1 MIKFVVDGDRLILEY
16 SSEFQSNHWIWE
28 ELKNNG
34 KVTVSRV
41 FTLKRGDLIKEPAK
55 GEDVEEFQFRFR
67 FAKRDGAYHRIKGR
81 VFDIPNDVLIAANGI
96 KLERKF
102 FVAERNVSVFRRL
115 AKVIGKGQDIV
126 VGGTQ
131 SGNIPVD
138 VFDQLLKKFPNSTE
152 LDRYANARVA
162 NIIGEYFDGMRDFRA
177 QYETYLSRR
186 KSVIASSTFRPR
198 ELLQAEIE
206 KFELI
211 RKTIK
216 EWLESS
222 ESRTEKEWQRK
233 ILSFILLIFP
243 KYVAVLENLQIED
256 HYSKPGTTTNRY
268 VDIALVDA
276 SGNLDVI
283 EIKRPFDDVLLSKMQ
298 YRDNFVPTKDLSG
311 TVMQAEKYLFHL
323 SKWGVAGEA
332 KLTQKYGN
340 QLPQGM
346 SIQITNPKAL
356 LILGRDQKTDGSTAL
371 DQHQAFDLEVIR
383 RKYMNIM
390 DIITYDDLLRR
401 LDNIITSLRSRA
413 AAS

>member
-1 MIKFVVDGDRLILEY
+1 MIKFVVDRDGLILEY
-16 SSEFQSNHWIWE
+16 SPEFQSNHWIRK
-28 ELKNNG
+28 ELKSNG
-34 KVTVSRV
+34 EVTVSRV
-41 FTLKRGDLIKEPAK
+41 FTLKQADLIQEPAK
-55 GEDVEEFQFRFR
+55 DEEDEEFQFRF
-67 FAKRDGAYHRIKGR
+67 AKREGSYHRIKGR
-81 VFDIPNDVLIAANGI
+81 VFDIPNDVLIAADGI

-162 NIIGEYFDGMRDFRA
+162 NIIGEYFDGMRDFRT

-186 KSVIASSTFRPR
+186 KSVISPSTSQPM

-206 KFELI
+206 KFKLI

-216 EWLESS
+216 EWLKSS
-222 ESRTEKEWQRK
+222 EGRTEKEWQQK

-256 HYSKPGTTTNRY
+256 YYSKPGTTTKRY
-268 VDIALVDA
+268 IDIALVDA

-283 EIKRPFDDVLLSKMQ
+283 EIKRPFDDVLLSKTP

-332 KLTQKYGN
+332 KLTKKYGN
-340 QLPQGM
+340 QLPRGM

-356 LILGRDQKTDGSTAL
+356 LIVGRDQKADGSTAI
-371 DQHQAFDLEVIR
+371 DQHQAFDLEVIK

>member
-1 MIKFVVDGDRLILEY
+1 
-16 SSEFQSNHWIWE
+16 
-28 ELKNNG
+28 
-34 KVTVSRV
+34 
-41 FTLKRGDLIKEPAK
+41 
-55 GEDVEEFQFRFR
+55 
-67 FAKRDGAYHRIKGR
+67 
-81 VFDIPNDVLIAANGI
+81 
-96 KLERKF
+96 
-102 FVAERNVSVFRRL
+102 L

-162 NIIGEYFDGMRDFRA
+162 NIIGEYFDGMRDFRT

-186 KSVIASSTFRPR
+186 KSVISPSTSQPR

-206 KFELI
+206 KFKLI

-216 EWLESS
+216 EWLKSS
-222 ESRTEKEWQRK
+222 EGRTEKEWQQK

-256 HYSKPGTTTNRY
+256 YYSKPGTTTKRY
-268 VDIALVDA
+268 IDIALVDA

-283 EIKRPFDDVLLSKMQ
+283 EIKRPFDDVLLSKTP
-298 YRDNFVPTKDLSG
+298 YRDNFVPTKGLSG

-332 KLTQKYGN
+332 KLTKKYGN
-340 QLPQGM
+340 QLPRGM

-356 LILGRDQKTDGSTAL
+356 LIVGRDQKADGSTAL
-371 DQHQAFDLEVIR
+371 DQHQAFDLEVIK

>member
-1 MIKFVVDGDRLILEY
+1 MIKFVVDEDRLILEY
-16 SSEFQSNHWIWE
+16 SSEFQGNDWIWE
-28 ELKNNG
+28 ELKSNG

-41 FTLKRGDLIKEPAK
+41 FTLKRGDLIKEPTK
-55 GEDVEEFQFRFR
+55 GEEVEEFRFR
-67 FAKRDGAYHRIKGR
+67 FAKRDGAYYRIRGR

-102 FVAERNVSVFRRL
+102 FVAERNVSVFGRL

-216 EWLESS
+216 EWLKSPEG
-222 ESRTEKEWQRK
+222 RTEKEWQQK

-283 EIKRPFDDVLLSKMQ
+283 EIKRPFDDVLLSKTQ

-340 QLPQGM
+340 QLPKGM

-356 LILGRDQKTDGSTAL
+356 LILGRDQKTDGSTVL
-371 DQHQAFDLEVIR
+371 DQHQAFDLEVIK
-383 RKYMNIM
+383 RKYMNVM